1 MQKNILADLHTHS
14 TASDG
19 VLPPDDLLQVATDKQ
34 LDYFSITDHDT
45 IVGYL
50 SVREKAASIGINLI
64 SGIEVS
70 TLWSGIGIHIV
81 GLNFDPTHSAMIK
94 LLQYQADARLSRTD
108 KILQKLAKIGFRINL
123 SELQSSVGKGVIGRP
138 HIAQLMVEKGY
149 VKDTNQAFKKYL
161 GNGKIGDV
169 KNGWISLSDGVKAIR
184 ESGGVAIIAHP
195 NHYNLTRTKLLRL
208 VDEFIGAGGQ
218 GIEVISSKQHRDIT
232 DKLSAV
238 TTDKGLYASI
248 GSDFHRPLS
257 FGVGVGELPQLPES
271 VRPIW
276 ELFQCLKN

>member
-1 MQKNILADLHTHS
+1 MKVDLHTHS

-19 VLPPDDLLQVATDKQ
+19 VLSADELIQIATDKP

-45 IVGYL
+45 ITGYL
-50 SVREKAASIGINLI
+50 SVREKAKAIGMNLI
-64 SGIEVS
+64 AGLELS
-70 TLWSGIGIHIV
+70 TLWNGIGVHIV
-81 GLNFDPTHSAMIK
+81 GPNFEPTHSAMAH
-94 LLQYQADARLSRTD
+94 LLQHQTDARIARTD
-108 KILQKLAKIGFRINL
+108 TILQKLAKIGFELSL

-149 VKDTNQAFKKYL
+149 VKGTNQAFKKYL

-184 ESGGVAIIAHP
+184 ESGGVAVIAHP
-195 NHYNLTRTKLLRL
+195 NHYNVTRTKLLRL

-218 GIEVISSKQHRDIT
+218 GIEVISGKQHRDVT
-232 DKLSAV
+232 DKIA
-238 TTDKGLYASI
+238 TIATDKGLYASI

-257 FGVGVGELPQLPES
+257 FGVGVGELPPLPDS
-271 VRPIW
+271 VPPIW
-276 ELFQCLKN
+276 ELFH